1 MILVAIVFVAA
12 LLLGFPMAFVL
23 GYGGLAHLIA
33 MNQESFFSVVTQR
46 MFTGVNSYSL
56 MCIPF
61 FILAGEIMNMGGI
74 TERLLDFAREA
85 IGWIRGGMAYCCV
98 ALAMVLSA
106 ILGSANAV
114 CAILCAVLVTEM
126 KKDGYDEDFTGSL
139 ICASGV
145 LGPIIPPSVTFIIY
159 GVLTGVSVQR
169 MFMAGIVPGILLAT
183 GYVLV
188 ILYFTKK
195 RGYKKAKE
203 HFDPKTFA
211 KSFVRSIPALIVPVI
226 IIGGIIG
233 GIFTPT
239 ESGAIAVVAAI
250 IASLIYRSFEF
261 KKLPSVLLKTGISTA
276 AIMYI
281 VAFGNIM
288 GWTFAMD
295 GIPEKITNGILAITT
310 NRYLIILLI
319 LIALTIIGCLMEAFA
334 AMYIFV
340 PVFVPLAT
348 AIGMDPV
355 HFGIVLC
362 LMFTI
367 GLMTPPV
374 GMLLFVTS
382 NMAKIPLSK
391 LSKSVAP
398 FALAAILVVIL
409 LAYCPALVT
418 FIPDLLG
425 M

>member
-1 MILVAIVFVAA
+1 
-12 LLLGFPMAFVL
+12 MA
-23 GYGGLAHLIA
+23 
-33 MNQESFFSVVTQR
+33 
-46 MFTGVNSYSL
+46 
-56 MCIPF
+56 
-61 FILAGEIMNMGGI
+61 
-74 TERLLDFAREA
+74 
-85 IGWIRGGMAYCCV
+85 
-98 ALAMVLSA
+98 
-106 ILGSANAV
+106 
-114 CAILCAVLVTEM
+114 
-126 KKDGYDEDFTGSL
+126 KDGYDDDFTGSL

-169 MFMAGIVPGILLAT
+169 MFMAGVVPGIMLALA
-183 GYVLV
+183 YVAV
-188 ILYFTKK
+188 ILYYTKK
-195 RGYKKAKE
+195 RGYRKAKE
-203 HFDPKTFA
+203 HFDIKTFTA
-211 KSFVRSIPALIVPVI
+211 SFVRSIPALIVPII
-226 IIGGIIG
+226 IIGGIVG
-233 GIFTPT
+233 GVFTPT

-250 IASLIYRSFEF
+250 IASILYRSFDI
-261 KKLPSVLLKTGISTA
+261 KKLPNVLLKSGISTA

-310 NRYLIILLI
+310 NKTLIILLI
-319 LIALTIIGCLMEAFA
+319 IVALAIIGCLMEAFS

-340 PVFVPLAT
+340 PVFVPLAS

-355 HFGIVLC
+355 HFGLIIC
-362 LMFTI
+362 LMLTI

-382 NMAKIPLSK
+382 NMAKIPLTK

-398 FALAAILVVIL
+398 FALSAFIVVLI

-418 FIPDLLG
+418 FIPDMLG

>member
-1 MILVAIVFVAA
+1 MILVAVIFLAA

-23 GYGGLAHLIA
+23 GYGGIAHLVA
-33 MNQESFFSVVTQR
+33 MNQETFFSIITQR

-74 TERLLDFAREA
+74 TERLLAFARES
-85 IGWIRGGMAYCCV
+85 IGWIKGGMAYCCV
-98 ALAMVLSA
+98 AMAMVLSA

-114 CAILCAVLVTEM
+114 CAILCAVLVKEM
-126 KKDGYDEDFTGSL
+126 AKDGYDDDFTGSL

-169 MFMAGIVPGILLAT
+169 MFMAGIVPGIMLALS
-183 GYVLV
+183 YVVV
-188 ILYFTKK
+188 ILYYTKK

-203 HFDPKTFA
+203 RFDIKTFTRA
-211 KSFVRSIPALIVPVI
+211 FINSIPALLVPVI
-226 IIGGIIG
+226 IIGGIVG
-233 GIFTPT
+233 GVFTPT
-239 ESGAIAVVAAI
+239 ESGAIAVVAAV
-250 IASLIYRSFEF
+250 IASIIYRSFDI
-261 KKLPSVLLKTGISTA
+261 KKLPNVLLKSGISTA

-310 NRYLIILLI
+310 NKQLIILLI
-319 LIALTIIGCLMEAFA
+319 IVALTIIGCLMEAFS

-340 PVFVPLAT
+340 PVFVPLAQ
-348 AIGMDPV
+348 AIGMDSV
-355 HFGIVLC
+355 HFGLVIC
-362 LMFTI
+362 LMLTI

-382 NMAKIPLSK
+382 NMAKISLSK
-391 LSKSVAP
+391 LSRSVAP
-398 FALAAILVVIL
+398 FAAAAVIVVLII
-409 LAYCPALVT
+409 AYCPALVT
-418 FIPDLLG
+418 FIPDMLG